1 MVVEEREQWFS
12 ISGDENWD
20 LSVLRNFAE
29 VLLILLIDMKRE
41 AQWNI
46 KYLQLDH
53 SRYMRSTKSKQ
64 VRVERIKKYSS
75 EEEIL
80 AYMNNN
86 DLLLFFF
93 EIAYEC

>member
-1 MVVEEREQWFS
+1 
-12 ISGDENWD
+12 
-20 LSVLRNFAE
+20 
-29 VLLILLIDMKRE
+29 
-41 AQWNI
+41 
-46 KYLQLDH
+46 
-53 SRYMRSTKSKQ
+53 MRSTKSKQ